1 MNEDG
6 YWNMHCWGGLS
17 EAQQDRLVTVGN
29 LPFGFRPEGE
39 CPNPAELEVTTMY
52 DLAPGARFYCIP
64 CAIKYLEELHETRP

>member
-1 MNEDG
+1 MSG
-6 YWNMHCWGGLS
+6 YSNMHCWGGLS
-17 EAQQDRLVTVGN
+17 EAQQDRLVTFDN

-52 DLAPGARFYCIP
+52 DLAPGPRFYCIP